1 MIFGNGHRI
10 MLKWVTLI
18 KEELKDLQN
27 CDKEVSLVPKP
38 KDDINQAS
46 SQDSASSVSDAHA
59 ERIDLLVDEYK
70 SHILTQLNARDYRE
84 TTRSNRLADK
94 VALFAGSWKF
104 IIIFSMFLILWMIWN
119 SLSLTMAAHFDVAPF
134 ILLNLILSFTAAFQA
149 PFIIMSQNRQAIRD
163 KHEAVVDFSINYKAE
178 LEIDDMQKHLHH
190 LELQVA
196 DIHQML
202 HKMHSKQTEKQNP

>member
-1 MIFGNGHRI
+1 M
-10 MLKWVTLI
+10 
-18 KEELKDLQN
+18 
-27 CDKEVSLVPKP
+27 P
-38 KDDINQAS
+38 KDSKNQAS
-46 SQDSASSVSDAHA
+46 SQNSSSFISDAHA
-59 ERIDLLVDEYK
+59 ERIDRLVDEYK
-70 SHILTQLNARDYRE
+70 CHILNQLNARDYRE
-84 TTRSNRLADK
+84 TTGSDRLADK
-94 VALFAGSWKF
+94 VAFFAGSWKF
-104 IIIFSMFLILWMIWN
+104 IIIFSVFLILWMLWN
-119 SLSLTMAAHFDVAPF
+119 SLTLTKALHFDVAPF

-202 HKMHSKQTEKQNP
+202 HKLHSKQTEKQNSEKE

>member
-1 MIFGNGHRI
+1 M
-10 MLKWVTLI
+10 
-18 KEELKDLQN
+18 
-27 CDKEVSLVPKP
+27 P
-38 KDDINQAS
+38 KDDLNS
-46 SQDSASSVSDAHA
+46 TQDISDAHA
-59 ERIDLLVDEYK
+59 ERIDRIVADYK
-70 SHILTQLNARDYRE
+70 NHILTQLNARDHRE
-84 TTRSNRLADK
+84 TTRSDRLADR

-119 SLSLTMAAHFDVAPF
+119 SISLTKAAHFDVAPF

-178 LEIDDMQKHLHH
+178 IEIDDVQKHLHH

-196 DIHQML
+196 DIHQMI
-202 HKMHSKQTEKQNP
+202 HKLHSKQTEQQSL

>member
-1 MIFGNGHRI
+1 
-10 MLKWVTLI
+10 ML
-18 KEELKDLQN
+18 DLPN
-27 CDKEVSLVPKP
+27 S
-38 KDDINQAS
+38 KDDLLINQ
-46 SQDSASSVSDAHA
+46 DHA
-59 ERIDLLVDEYK
+59 KRIDKLVDDYK
-70 SHILTQLNARDYRE
+70 CHILAQLNAQDAQE
-84 TTRSNRLADK
+84 TRFSDRLADK
-94 VALFAGSWKF
+94 VAFFAGSWKF
-104 IIIFSMFLILWMIWN
+104 IIIFTLFLTLWMVWN
-119 SLSLTMAAHFDVAPF
+119 TLSLTQAAHFDAAPF

-202 HKMHSKQTEKQNP
+202 YKLHSKKNEKDDVIC

>member
-1 MIFGNGHRI
+1 VLN
-10 MLKWVTLI
+10 V
-18 KEELKDLQN
+18 KEPKSEQDQ
-27 CDKEVSLVPKP
+27 EVNKNSTPA
-38 KDDINQAS
+38 I
-46 SQDSASSVSDAHA
+46 SDAHA
-59 ERIDLLVDEYK
+59 ERIDRLVDEYK
-70 SHILTQLNARDYRE
+70 SHILTQLNAREYRE
-84 TTRSNRLADK
+84 TTRSDHLADK

-104 IIIFSMFLILWMIWN
+104 IIIFTSFLVLWMVWN
-119 SLSLTMAAHFDVAPF
+119 TLAQTTALHFDVAPF

-178 LEIDDMQKHLHH
+178 LEIADMQKHLHH

-202 HKMHSKQTEKQNP
+202 HKLHSKAAPSLDKV